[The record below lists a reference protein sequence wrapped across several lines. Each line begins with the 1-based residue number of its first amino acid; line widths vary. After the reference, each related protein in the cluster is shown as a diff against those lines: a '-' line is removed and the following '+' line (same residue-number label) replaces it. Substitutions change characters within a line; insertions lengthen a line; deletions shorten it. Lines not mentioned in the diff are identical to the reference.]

1 MNGTI
6 STYSRHLGGGL
17 IRADNGDW
25 HRFVDDDVI
34 NPQHDLVGQ
43 SVDFVAGEQ
52 GAVEVVVFC
61 GAPWQACT
69 CRYHDLPE
77 TTARKVNPAP
87 CHQSNE
93 ASRPDAATQWPP
105 QMEPMAAVMQALSSP
120 DEYVFEWRDG
130 ELFIEPKAAVPV
142 AKVHVSNVIGSK
154 VPVSKVRKALS
165 ALHPMELSP
174 RQPDYASA

>member
-6 STYSRHLGGGL
+6 TTYSRKLGGGL
-17 IRADNGDW
+17 ILADNGDC
-25 HRFVDDDVI
+25 HGFVYDDVI

-43 SVDFVAGEQ
+43 TVDFIAGEQ

-69 CRYHDLPE
+69 CCDHRVKKHNVPE
-77 TTARKVNPAP
+77 ALLVPQHNANDISQPYAT
-87 CHQSNE
+87 
-93 ASRPDAATQWPP
+93 TQWSPK
-105 QMEPMAAVMQALSSP
+105 MEPMAAVMHALSEP

-142 AKVHVSNVIGSK
+142 SK
-154 VPVSKVRKALS
+154 IPVSKVRKTES
-165 ALHPMELSP
+165 ARRPIEP
-174 RQPDYASA
+174 NTRQPAYASA